1 LNLNASEEQSSQ
13 ENNIIIAKESK
24 FSKNSNSEKNRNIA
38 IKEKNISDSYYYSG
52 NYAQTNNNKFLL
64 SQCEQ
69 IADKAIDLIFNNV
82 SVN

>member
-13 ENNIIIAKESK
+13 ENNIILAKESK

-52 NYAQTNNNKFLL
+52 NYAQTNNKFLL

-82 SVN
+82 SLN